1 MRARPERYGAVQSGV
16 KGPLISDM
24 TSQLPPRSKAR
35 HIVNSVCSGK
45 AAQRSPGCCP
55 WEPV

>member
-1 MRARPERYGAVQSGV
+1 MQARPEQYGAVQYAV
-16 KGPLISDM
+16 KGPPISDM

-45 AAQRSPGCCP
+45 GAQRMQGCCG
-55 WEPV
+55 